1 MEEEKLREIAISR
14 YKNGESPKTIYESLG
29 RSKAWFF
36 KWLKRYSLE
45 KDNWSKSKSRKPG
58 KSPKRIDANMEQTVI
73 QKRKE
78 LEKTLYSQIGAFPI
92 SYQLTTEGSDIPSI
106 ATVNRIIKR
115 NNLTRKKPAYNSKGV
130 AYPALVAKTSNY
142 VHQFDVVGPRYLKT
156 GRFYSANIIDAC
168 DRRASV
174 NPVLRQTRH
183 DIAGALIL
191 CFKTLGIPKYLQ
203 LDNKLPSRGSN
214 RYPHSFGLVIR
225 LCLYLG
231 IEPVFIAIK
240 EPWRNG
246 IVEHF
251 NNVFDKSFFRSQF
264 FKSFLHLY
272 NQAKI
277 FEAYHNGN
285 HRYSSL
291 SGKTPN
297 EFASLNLVKLP
308 DNFTIP
314 DPLPIYPGYIH
325 IVRFV
330 RSNRIIDIFGEK
342 YSMPVEVEYEYVWVT
357 IDTKAQTISVY
368 HDSALIEQYSYP
380 LPSSA
385 IELSKIDL

>member
-1 MEEEKLREIAISR
+1 MEEEKLREIAITR
-14 YKNGESPKTIYESLG
+14 YKNGESPKTIYENLG
-29 RSKAWFF
+29 KSKAWFF

-45 KDNWSKSKSRKPG
+45 KENWSKSKSKKPA
-58 KSPKRIDANMEQTVI
+58 KSPKRIDESMEKAVI

-92 SYQLTTEGSDIPSI
+92 SYQLTAEGKDIPSV
-106 ATVNRIIKR
+106 ATINRIIKR
-115 NNLTRKKPAYNSKGV
+115 NNLTRKKPSYSSKGV
-130 AYPALVAKTSNY
+130 DYPAIVAKTSNCL
-142 VHQFDVVGPRYLKT
+142 HQFDVVGPRYLKT
-156 GRFYSANIIDAC
+156 CRFYSANIIDAC

-174 NPVLRQTRH
+174 NPMLRQTRH

-231 IEPVFIAIK
+231 TQPVFIPIK

-251 NNVFDKSFFRSQF
+251 NNVFDKSFYRSQF

-272 NQAKI
+272 SQAKV

-297 EFASLNLVKLP
+297 ESASLNLVKLA
-308 DNFTIP
+308 DNFKIP

-342 YSMPVEVEYEYVWVT
+342 YSMPLEVEYEYVWVT
-357 IDTKAQTISVY
+357 IDTKAQTMSVY
-368 HDSALIEQYSYP
+368 HDSVLIEQYNYP

>member
-1 MEEEKLREIAISR
+1 MEEEKFREIAISR

-29 RSKAWFF
+29 KSKAWFF

-45 KDNWSKSKSRKPG
+45 KVSWSKSKSRKPV
-58 KSPKRIDANMEQTVI
+58 KSLKRIDKNMEETVI

-92 SYQLTTEGSDIPSI
+92 SYQLTKEGKDFPSI
-106 ATVNRIIKR
+106 ATINRIIKR
-115 NNLTRKKPAYNSKGV
+115 NNLTRKKPAYNSRGV
-130 AYPALVAKTSNY
+130 EYPAIVATSSNY
-142 VHQFDVVGPRYLKT
+142 LHQFDVVGPRYLKT

-174 NPVLRQTRH
+174 NPVLRQTKQ
-183 DIAGALIL
+183 DITGALVL

-203 LDNKLPSRGSN
+203 LDNKLPARGSN

-231 IEPVFIAIK
+231 IQPVFIPIK

-264 FKSFLHLY
+264 FKSFSHLY
-272 NQAKI
+272 NEAKV
-277 FEAYHNGN
+277 FEAYHNSN

-297 EFASLNLVKLP
+297 EFASCNPVKLP
-308 DNFTIP
+308 ENFTVP

-330 RSNRIIDIFGEK
+330 RSNRILDIFGEK
-342 YSMPVEVEYEYVWVT
+342 YSMPIEVEYEYVWIT
-357 IDTKAQTISVY
+357 IDTGQQKMSVY
-368 HDSALIEQYSYP
+368 HDSVLVEQYSYP

>member
-1 MEEEKLREIAISR
+1 MEEEKLREAAISR

-45 KDNWSKSKSRKPG
+45 KENWSKSKSRKPV
-58 KSPKRIDANMEQTVI
+58 KSPKGIDRDMEKAVI

-92 SYQLTTEGSDIPSI
+92 SYQLTAEGKDIPSI
-106 ATVNRIIKR
+106 ATINRIIKR
-115 NNLTRKKPAYNSKGV
+115 NNLTRKRPAYSSKGV
-130 AYPALVAKTSNY
+130 DYPALVAKTSNY

-156 GRFYSANIIDAC
+156 CRFYSANIIDAC

-174 NPVLRQTRH
+174 NPMLRQTKQ

-231 IEPVFIAIK
+231 IQPVFIPIK

-251 NNVFDKSFFRSQF
+251 NNVFDKSFYRSQF
-264 FKSFLHLY
+264 FKSFSHLY
-272 NQAKI
+272 SQAKV

-297 EFASLNLVKLP
+297 ESASLNLVKLP

-342 YSMPVEVEYEYVWVT
+342 YSMPLEVEYEYVWVT
-357 IDTKAQTISVY
+357 IDTKTQMMSVY
-368 HDSALIEQYSYP
+368 HDSVLVEQYSYP